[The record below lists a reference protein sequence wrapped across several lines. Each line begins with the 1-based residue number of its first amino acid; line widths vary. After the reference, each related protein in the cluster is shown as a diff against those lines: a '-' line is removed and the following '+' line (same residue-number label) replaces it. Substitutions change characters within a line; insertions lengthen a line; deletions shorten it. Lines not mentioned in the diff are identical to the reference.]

1 MPDSMMITAA
11 SLRHSPFD
19 PLHLAPR
26 MQNGLQGAGIGL
38 IPRGFRGLVTLR
50 VDLAREP
57 AAAPAVKDATGLDL
71 PTTPNTA
78 HSNGALS
85 VLWLGPDEWLFV
97 VDDPD
102 PQAGPDL
109 KTKLAGMLDGVFA
122 QLVDV
127 SGAQATI
134 GITGAHAREVLERA
148 VPLDMH
154 PRSFQPGQVK
164 HTLFGRHTGI
174 SLHLKDDQPTL
185 DLYCRRSFTE
195 YVWRYLEDC
204 AKGAETTLAVLEDR

>member
-1 MPDSMMITAA
+1 MMITAA

-19 PLHLAPR
+19 PLRLAPR
-26 MQNGLQGAGIGL
+26 MQDGLQGAGVGL
-38 IPRGFRGLVTLR
+38 IPRGHRGLVNLR
-50 VDLAREP
+50 VDLEREP
-57 AAAPAVKDATGLDL
+57 AAKQAVKDATGLDL
-71 PTTPNTA
+71 PTTANTA
-78 HSNGALS
+78 NSEGQLS

-97 VDDPD
+97 VDDPAPD
-102 PQAGPDL
+102 AGPDL
-109 KTKLAGMLDGVFA
+109 KTKLTGMLEGVFA
-122 QLVDV
+122 QVVDV

-134 GITGAHAREVLERA
+134 GITGPDAREVLERA

-154 PRSFQPGQVK
+154 PRTFQPGQVK
-164 HTLFGRHTGI
+164 HTLFGRHTGV

-204 AKGAETTLAVLEDR
+204 AKGAETTLAVLRA

>member
-19 PLHLAPR
+19 PLHLAAR
-26 MQNGLQGAGIGL
+26 TQDGLQGAGIGL
-38 IPRGFRGLVTLR
+38 IPRAFRGLVNLR
-50 VDLAREP
+50 VDLTREP
-57 AAAPAVKDATGLDL
+57 AAQQAVKDATGLDL

-78 HSNGALS
+78 ESAGALS

-97 VDDPD
+97 VDDPAPD
-102 PQAGPDL
+102 AGADL
-109 KTKLAGMLDGVFA
+109 KTKLVGLLDGVFA

-127 SGAQATI
+127 SGAQAAI
-134 GITGAHAREVLERA
+134 GITGPEAREVLERA

-154 PRSFQPGQVK
+154 PRTFQPGQVK
-164 HTLFGRHTGI
+164 HTLFGRHTGAT
-174 SLHLKDDQPTL
+174 LHLKDDQPTF

-204 AKGAETTLAVLEDR
+204 AKGAETTLAVLADR

>member
-1 MPDSMMITAA
+1 MMITAA

-26 MQNGLQGAGIGL
+26 MQDGLKGAGIGL
-38 IPRGFRGLVTLR
+38 IPRGYRGLVNLR
-50 VDLAREP
+50 VDLDREP
-57 AAAPAVKDATGLDL
+57 AAQQAVKDATGLDL
-71 PTTPNTA
+71 PTTANTA
-78 HSNGALS
+78 HSEGKLS

-97 VDDPD
+97 VDDPAPD
-102 PQAGPDL
+102 AGPDL
-109 KTKLAGMLDGVFA
+109 KTKLLGMLDGVFA
-122 QLVDV
+122 QVVDV
-127 SGAQATI
+127 SGAQAVI
-134 GITGAHAREVLERA
+134 GITGPDAREVLERA

-154 PRSFQPGQVK
+154 PRSFAPGQVK
-164 HTLFGRHTGI
+164 HTLFGRHTGV
-174 SLHLKDDQPTL
+174 SLHLKDEQNL

>member
-1 MPDSMMITAA
+1 MPDSMMMTAA

-57 AAAPAVKDATGLDL
+57 AAAQAVKDTTGLEL
-71 PTTPNTA
+71 PTAPNTA
-78 HSNGALS
+78 HTAGTIS

-97 VDDPD
+97 VDDPAPD
-102 PQAGPDL
+102 AGPDL

-127 SGAQATI
+127 SGAQAAI
-134 GITGAHAREVLERA
+134 GITGTHAREVLERA

-164 HTLFGRHTGI
+164 HTLFGRHTGV

-185 DLYCRRSFTE
+185 DLYCRRSFTG

-204 AKGAETTLAVLEDR
+204 AKGAETTLAVLADR

>member
-1 MPDSMMITAA
+1 MPDSMTITAA
-11 SLRHSPFD
+11 SLRHSAFD

-26 MQNGLQGAGIGL
+26 LQDGLQGAGIGL
-38 IPRGFRGLVTLR
+38 IPRGYRGLVNLR
-50 VDLAREP
+50 VDLDREP
-57 AAAPAVKDATGLDL
+57 AARRAVKDATGLDL
-71 PTTPNTA
+71 PTTPNT
-78 HSNGALS
+78 SESDGKLS

-97 VDDPD
+97 VDDPA
-102 PQAGPDL
+102 PEAGADL
-109 KTKLAGMLDGVFA
+109 KTKLTGMLDSVFA
-122 QLVDV
+122 QVVDV
-127 SGAQATI
+127 SGAQAAI
-134 GITGAHAREVLERA
+134 GITGPDAREVLERA

-154 PRSFQPGQVK
+154 PRTFVAGQVK
-164 HTLFGRHTGI
+164 HTLFGRHTGV